1 MLEFDSSIVAMK
13 IEDIDEVLVIEAL
26 SFATPWSR
34 EAFTMEICDN
44 RCARYLVA
52 KGTKVLGYVGM
63 WIIMD
68 EGHITNI
75 AVHPDYRGNKIGEA
89 LLKAIIKLASSIGI
103 TQMTLEVRKSNKIA
117 QNLYLKLGFEVCGIR
132 KKYYSNN
139 KEDALIMW
147 NHNINAKS
155 DTLELFS

>member
-1 MLEFDSSIVAMK
+1 MVEFDSSIVAMK

-34 EAFTMEICDN
+34 EAFTMEVCDN

-68 EGHITNI
+68 EGHITNL
-75 AVHPDYRGNKIGEA
+75 AVHPDYRGNKIGEV
-89 LLKAIIKLASSIGI
+89 LLKALIKLASSIGI
-103 TQMTLEVRKSNKIA
+103 TQMTLEVRKSNKTA
-117 QNLYLKLGFEVCGIR
+117 QNLYIKLGFKVSGIR

-139 KEDALIMW
+139 QEDALIMW
-147 NHNINAKS
+147 NRNINATSGTQKS
-155 DTLELFS
+155 FS